1 MEKRVRR
8 LGTNERFDS
17 DVGTVS
23 TEQGQN
29 KLNVDVFM
37 RCTTSFYLIGVMLFY
52 CVLQLGGKLSSCRD
66 LDVLKVPFSLL
77 RLAF

>member
-8 LGTNERFDS
+8 LGTNEQFDS

-29 KLNVDVFM
+29 KLNVDVP
-37 RCTTSFYLIGVMLFY
+37 R
-52 CVLQLGGKLSSCRD
+52 
-66 LDVLKVPFSLL
+66 
-77 RLAF
+77 AFI